1 MTHNRYPLLLAF
13 VLVSA
18 YALHAQGE
26 PESEGVV
33 RVASLVYADGKTSV
47 CFSSHF
53 LDIVRR
59 ESDINVDSGF
69 TPIELGSEALFDF
82 PFAVMTGEGAFTL
95 SDEEIE
101 HLGDYLDRG
110 GFLLA
115 SAGCSN
121 GPWDRSFR
129 KVLERLGVAE
139 SLQPVGL
146 EHPVFHTLYDID
158 RVDLRKQRT
167 AEPMLGLE
175 RGGRLS
181 LLYSPLGLN
190 DTGRAGGGCCCCG
203 GNEIRNAT
211 QINANLLVYAL
222 TE

>member
-1 MTHNRYPLLLAF
+1 MKPYGLPMLW
-13 VLVSA
+13 VVSVVVGVA
-18 YALHAQGE
+18 NQAVHAEQQ
-26 PESEGVV
+26 EGVV
-33 RVASLVYADGKTSV
+33 RVASLVYADGQTSV

-53 LDIVRR
+53 LDTVRR
-59 ESDINVDSGF
+59 ETDIHVDAGF
-69 TPIELGSEALFDF
+69 TPIELASDALFDF
-82 PFAVMTGEGAFTL
+82 PFAVMTGEGEFTL
-95 SDEEIE
+95 SNGEIE
-101 HLGDYLDRG
+101 RLAAYLDRG

-129 KVLERLGVAE
+129 RVLERLGVE
-139 SLQPVGL
+139 RDMQPL
-146 EHPVFHTLYDID
+146 ELGHPVFHSLYDID
-158 RVDLRKQRT
+158 SIDLRKQKV

-175 RGGRLS
+175 REGRLV